1 MIKSIHADVLTCA
14 QTLLV
19 LYNVNIFNQGRERIV
34 LLLCRN
40 ALAVIFQK
48 LMATRD
54 ETHIHD
60 RLLNESRYDLWKLWI
75 TKEARRRFINFAW
88 SMLPL
93 ANL

>member
-1 MIKSIHADVLTCA
+1 MIKSIHADILTCA

-54 ETHIHD
+54 EADIHD
-60 RLLNESRYDLWKLWI
+60 HLLDQSRYHSWELWI
-75 TKEARRRFINFAW
+75 TKEARRRFLNFAW
-88 SMLPL
+88 SM
-93 ANL
+93 

>member
-1 MIKSIHADVLTCA
+1 MIRSIHADVLTCA

-48 LMATRD
+48 ILATRD
-54 ETHIHD
+54 EANIHD
-60 RLLNESRYDLWKLWI
+60 HLLNQSQCDSWGVWI
-75 TKEARRRFINFAW
+75 TKEARRRLLNFAW
-88 SMLPL
+88 SM
-93 ANL
+93 